1 MIRQRPIDPPDQE
14 KKSKSQ
20 MKISDFIFTVINRDN
35 PFQSL
40 YQDRKTPAIGQYNPR
55 FDLLKQ
61 GTQVC
66 VIREESPMRRS
77 MK

>member
-40 YQDRKTPAIGQYNPR
+40 Y
-55 FDLLKQ
+55 
-61 GTQVC
+61 
-66 VIREESPMRRS
+66 
-77 MK
+77 